1 MRAVRALRPLSLMAL
16 TAALLSPGLWLGPSF
31 DGSVYTLAGVV
42 IKSGRMPY
50 TDLFDNKPP
59 GLYLIN
65 AAGQIGLPWVDPW
78 VVAWLLT
85 ATMTAASVVV
95 VDTILRRRLS
105 ALPSFLLSCFCAVG
119 IASHPIAFGGGL
131 TESFAILPLVT
142 ALWAVS
148 ALPAGARRSAIV
160 GFLAGAA
167 CLFSVQALPA
177 AALLTVAS
185 VVVGVTE
192 ADPSRAA
199 LRNAIRRAA
208 AALAAGALLP
218 LLVGGWL
225 IAHGSLAAAVD
236 QVLVYNMS
244 YRAASA
250 GFGLVLAATL
260 LLLACLVVPAA
271 VSVASMLRDPHASD
285 RVAWLCLGWCGLQTA
300 TLAYENRLFLHYLIL
315 LVPPIVILSASGF
328 SRLAASMRSPS
339 GRTRNLAVLAT
350 AMTAAMFALSS
361 ATVVGLTAITTDS
374 AGKLNATTADTARWI
389 KANTPASATVFLW
402 GNDTY
407 VYLAAGRDSYDN
419 HVYQFPMVT
428 AGYWTPARTADLLSS
443 WEESPPP
450 VIVETPATVAMLRP
464 QPDPALPPN
473 YDTLDPLRAFV
484 RAHYRLAA
492 TFGFSGDL
500 EDVYV
505 YVPPR

>member
-1 MRAVRALRPLSLMAL
+1 MRALRPASLIAL

-59 GLYLIN
+59 GLYLLN
-65 AAGQIGLPWVDPW
+65 AAGQIGLPWFDPW

-85 ATMTAASVVV
+85 ATTTAASVVI
-95 VDTILRRRLS
+95 VDIILRRRLS
-105 ALPSFLLSCFCAVG
+105 ALPSFLLSCVCAVG
-119 IASHPIAFGGGL
+119 IACHPIAFGGGL
-131 TESFAILPLVT
+131 TESFAILPLVA

-148 ALPAGARRSAIV
+148 ALPARARRSATV
-160 GFLAGAA
+160 GLLAGAA
-167 CLFSVQALPA
+167 CVVSVQALPA

-185 VVVGVTE
+185 VVAGV
-192 ADPSRAA
+192 ARGDSSRSD
-199 LRNAIRRAA
+199 LRDAIRRAA
-208 AALAAGALLP
+208 AALAAGAVVP

-225 IAHGSLAAAVD
+225 IARGSLGAAVD
-236 QVLVYNMS
+236 QVVVYNMS

-250 GFGLVLAATL
+250 GFGLVLPATL

-285 RVAWLCLGWCGLQTA
+285 RVSWLCLGWCGIQTA

-315 LVPPIVILSASGF
+315 LVPPVVILAAPGF
-328 SRLAASMRSPS
+328 GRLAASIRSRD
-339 GRTRNLAVLAT
+339 GRRRNLAVLAT
-350 AMTAAMFALSS
+350 ALTAAMFVLSS
-361 ATVVGLTAITTDS
+361 ATVAGLTAITTDS
-374 AGKLNATTADTARWI
+374 AGKLNATTADTAGWI
-389 KANTPASATVFLW
+389 EANTPASATVFIW

-407 VYLAAGRDSYDN
+407 IYLASGRDSYDN

-443 WEESPPP
+443 WEDSPPP

-464 QPDPALPPN
+464 QPDPPLPPN

-492 TFGFSGDL
+492 TFGFSGDF

-505 YVPPR
+505 RVPPG